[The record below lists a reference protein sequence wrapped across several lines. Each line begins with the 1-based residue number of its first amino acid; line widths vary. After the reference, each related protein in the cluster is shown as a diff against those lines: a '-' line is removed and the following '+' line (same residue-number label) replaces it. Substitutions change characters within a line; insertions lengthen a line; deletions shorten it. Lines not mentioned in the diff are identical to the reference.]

1 MKIRQIQISKDNVIN
16 NTNLGVNTTHIRIK
30 APKDN
35 FKSGLFINNNPYL
48 IYPIYDK
55 DTRYWDLDTNGN
67 CWIQSIKFDYDTQ
80 NNLGVDEYL
89 LIEAFYED

>member
-1 MKIRQIQISKDNVIN
+1 MKIRQIILKENIIDN
-16 NTNLGVNTTHIRIK
+16 TDLRVNTTHIRIK
-30 APKDN
+30 APRSD

-80 NNLGVDEYL
+80 NNLGADEYL

>member
-1 MKIRQIQISKDNVIN
+1 MKIHQIQLFKKDVIN
-16 NTNLGVNTTHIRIK
+16 NTDLKVNTTHIRIK
-30 APKDN
+30 APQSD

-80 NNLGVDEYL
+80 NNLGENEYL

>member
-1 MKIRQIQISKDNVIN
+1 MKIRQIQISKDKVIK
-16 NTNLGVNTTHIRIK
+16 NTNLEVNTTHIRIK
-30 APKDN
+30 APQSD

-48 IYPIYDK
+48 IHPTYNK

-80 NNLGVDEYL
+80 NNLGADEYL

>member
-1 MKIRQIQISKDNVIN
+1 MKIHQIQIFKKDVIN
-16 NTNLGVNTTHIRIK
+16 NTNLEVNTTHIRIK
-30 APKDN
+30 APQSD

-48 IYPIYDK
+48 IHPIYDK

-67 CWIQSIKFDYDTQ
+67 CWIQSIKFDYDTK
-80 NNLGVDEYL
+80 NNLQETEYL

>member
-1 MKIRQIQISKDNVIN
+1 MKIHQIILKENIIDN
-16 NTNLGVNTTHIRIK
+16 TDLGVNTTHIRIK
-30 APKDN
+30 APRSD

-80 NNLGVDEYL
+80 NNLGENEYL
-89 LIEAFYED
+89 LIEAFYEN